1 MNLNP
6 SCVNIYVCD
15 HISPTDPLI
24 REKRSLQSLM
34 SALSD
39 HKHIICMLT
48 SPHRQMQHIKS
59 CYIENKV
66 LLVSCFI
73 SDTKQ
78 QDDAVSSTQLH
89 HFCTV
94 HFEVDLCDPAHNN
107 WCSYLNAGSHLAI
120 KVFSVALKHL
130 CHDTGM
136 QVPSSVHRI
145 WNSLILVTDI
155 DCL

>member
-39 HKHIICMLT
+39 HKHINRRAVAFFAILT
-48 SPHRQMQHIKS
+48 SPQRQMQHIKS

-66 LLVSCFI
+66 LL
-73 SDTKQ
+73 
-78 QDDAVSSTQLH
+78 H
-89 HFCTV
+89 
-94 HFEVDLCDPAHNN
+94 
-107 WCSYLNAGSHLAI
+107 
-120 KVFSVALKHL
+120 
-130 CHDTGM
+130 
-136 QVPSSVHRI
+136 
-145 WNSLILVTDI
+145 
-155 DCL
+155 